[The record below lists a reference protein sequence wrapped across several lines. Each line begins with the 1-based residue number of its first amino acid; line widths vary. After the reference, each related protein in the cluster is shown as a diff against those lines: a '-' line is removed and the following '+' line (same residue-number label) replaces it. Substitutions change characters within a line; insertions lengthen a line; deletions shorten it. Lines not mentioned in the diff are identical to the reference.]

1 MITIVYFVLI
11 GFQSLSLCNKY
22 KGCARIYKFY
32 ALKNEILALRKSKC
46 NIRIFEIPRL
56 DQDAKYE

>member
-1 MITIVYFVLI
+1 MKFDKEKFNEKI
-11 GFQSLSLCNKY
+11 G
-22 KGCARIYKFY
+22 
-32 ALKNEILALRKSKC
+32 EILALRKNKC